1 MLAVRASPILEVQN
15 LIARKMNYQV
25 NGFNNFCRV
34 FQLPAEYP
42 KGYCFGGGLPT
53 TFVMVDW
60 FNPVPELPQWAISEN
75 KYQELIKSGELVD
88 DGNHSKEVDSDELQK
103 SLTDFLKQK
112 NYVKQENTYLVITN
126 FGMSF
131 TFSKSS

>member
-1 MLAVRASPILEVQN
+1 
-15 LIARKMNYQV
+15 MNYQV

-34 FQLPAEYP
+34 FQMPTEYP

-60 FNPVPELPQWAISEN
+60 FNPVPELPQWAIPE
-75 KYQELIKSGELVD
+75 KQYHELIKKGELVD
-88 DGNHSKEVDSDELQK
+88 DGSHSKEINSDELQK
-103 SLTDFLKQK
+103 SLTAFLKRK
-112 NYVKQENTYLVITN
+112 NYVKATETYLVITN

-131 TFSKSS
+131 TFSKSL

>member
-1 MLAVRASPILEVQN
+1 
-15 LIARKMNYQV
+15 MNYQV

-60 FNPVPELPQWAISEN
+60 FNPVSELPQWAISEK
-75 KYQELIKSGELVD
+75 KYCELIKSGELVD
-88 DGNHSKEVDSDELQK
+88 DGSHSKEVNSDELQI
-103 SLTDFLKQK
+103 SLVDFLKRK
-112 NYVKQENTYLVITN
+112 NYIKDGNTYLVICN

-131 TFSKSS
+131 TFSKSI

>member
-1 MLAVRASPILEVQN
+1 
-15 LIARKMNYQV
+15 MNYQV

-60 FNPVPELPQWAISEN
+60 FNPVPGLPQWAISEK
-75 KYQELIKSGELVD
+75 KYHELIESGELVD
-88 DGNHSKEVDSDELQK
+88 DGSHSKEIQAYELQK
-103 SLTDFLKQK
+103 ELTDFLKQK
-112 NYVKQENTYLVITN
+112 NYTKDGNTYLVITN

-131 TFSKSS
+131 TFSKSV

>member
-1 MLAVRASPILEVQN
+1 MI
-15 LIARKMNYQV
+15 YQV

-34 FQLPAEYP
+34 FQLPAKYP
-42 KGYCFGGGLPT
+42 EGYCFGGGLPT

-60 FNPVPELPQWAISEN
+60 FNPVPELPQLGISEK
-75 KYQELIKSGELVD
+75 KYQELIQSGELVD
-88 DGNHSKEVDSDELQK
+88 DGSHTKEVNSDELQK

-112 NYVKQENTYLVITN
+112 NYVKEEAKYLVITN